1 MQQTLSL
8 KDHIND
14 LRQRS
19 NTAAK
24 ADDFESLLNEARTLL
39 KSAFQTADEEEVRD
53 LFRELRDRA
62 EAAASAT
69 RLGIETTALSQH
81 DQILR
86 RVQHEQM
93 RLNAGS
99 FNDMKLAVSGLYDAL
114 CDLGEGED
122 PLLRGDILNALESAA
137 GKHAQLRREVREM
150 LASPNHSRYSDVQA
164 LLQRIEQSPLDIVST
179 PSASV
184 SDDRSAVDN
193 SQRHANA
200 RRHFYAGDY
209 YEAADVL
216 TEIIRLSPDDQEA
229 KDRLAQI
236 EDNIRRGIVPD
247 SRVPFE
253 ARVAFGRAQSLERA
267 GRFEEAR
274 ESYRSALLEARQ
286 GGPLLQNWQP
296 AVEAML
302 RIDNS
307 IIARE
312 TRDEADALMQADRWR
327 EAIEK
332 YQTVLKLLPDDS
344 HAGERLHLLHK
355 LQEQSDAV
363 RAQIKMMSG
372 NLVEAS
378 QAVIAVM
385 QTIRELRP
393 KMPESQ
399 QLADLEAEIHAES
412 QSLKD
417 RLLERG
423 QQLLSQARYL
433 SNLPECRR
441 LTNEAVLILDQARE
455 LANGE
460 SEVLDL
466 AQGARAELTRL
477 EQVERNLEEARRLI
491 DLNSVSARQQVR
503 DVLRGLREYD
513 QDITYLQLL
522 TVLRRQYLNEA
533 ESSLRQG
540 QLDAADDWLMNAK
553 EDLFR
558 VLNGSDE
565 IEQIESKVT
574 SARRGPWLR
583 TLGWTVGIVIVV
595 SLALVG
601 FNRLDGLAILAET
614 ATPAPTATSIPTM
627 TSAPAPTQ
635 TLVPTLTLTPT
646 RVLTPT
652 PSMTPT
658 PAPLYGAVREDFWAR
673 ILPNGGA
680 AWAYQLK
687 VSDPVQVLETFKDS
701 DGRIWHKILLV
712 RGDSTLIGWALAS
725 SINVLPTPSR

>member
-19 NTAAK
+19 SAAIK
-24 ADDFESLLNEARTLL
+24 ADDFELLLNEARALL

-93 RLNAGS
+93 RLNGGS
-99 FNDMKLAVSGLYDAL
+99 LNDMKLAVSGLYDAL

-122 PLLRGDILNALESAA
+122 SLLRGDILKALESAA
-137 GKHAQLRREVREM
+137 GKHAQLRREVKEM
-150 LASPNHSRYSDVQA
+150 LSSPNHSPQADVQA
-164 LLQRIEQSPLDIVST
+164 LLKQIEQSPLEIVST
-179 PSASV
+179 PSASA
-184 SDDRSAVDN
+184 SDDRSTADN

-200 RRHFYAGDY
+200 RRLFYAGDY
-209 YEAADVL
+209 YEASDVL
-216 TEIIRLSPDDQEA
+216 TEILRLSPDDQEA

-274 ESYRSALLEARQ
+274 ESYRSALMEARQ

-312 TRDEADALMQADRWR
+312 TRDEADALMQTDRWR
-327 EAIEK
+327 EATEK
-332 YQTVLKLLPDDS
+332 YETVLKLLPDDS

-355 LQEQSDAV
+355 LQEQTDAA
-363 RAQIKMMSG
+363 RTQLKMMPG
-372 NLVEAS
+372 NLIETC

-412 QSLKD
+412 QTLKD
-417 RLLERG
+417 RLSERG
-423 QQLLSQARYL
+423 QQLLSQALYL

-441 LTNEAVLILDQARE
+441 LTNEAVLVLEQARE
-455 LANGE
+455 LASGE
-460 SEVLDL
+460 SEILDL

-477 EQVERNLEEARRLI
+477 EQVERNMEEARRLI
-491 DLNSVSARQQVR
+491 DLNAASARQQ
-503 DVLRGLREYD
+503 
-513 QDITYLQLL
+513 
-522 TVLRRQYLNEA
+522 A
-533 ESSLRQG
+533 
-540 QLDAADDWLMNAK
+540 
-553 EDLFR
+553 
-558 VLNGSDE
+558 
-565 IEQIESKVT
+565 
-574 SARRGPWLR
+574 
-583 TLGWTVGIVIVV
+583 
-595 SLALVG
+595 
-601 FNRLDGLAILAET
+601 
-614 ATPAPTATSIPTM
+614 
-627 TSAPAPTQ
+627 
-635 TLVPTLTLTPT
+635 
-646 RVLTPT
+646 
-652 PSMTPT
+652 
-658 PAPLYGAVREDFWAR
+658 
-673 ILPNGGA
+673 
-680 AWAYQLK
+680 
-687 VSDPVQVLETFKDS
+687 
-701 DGRIWHKILLV
+701 
-712 RGDSTLIGWALAS
+712 
-725 SINVLPTPSR
+725 

>member
-1 MQQTLSL
+1 MQQTLNL
-8 KDHIND
+8 KDQIQH

-19 NTAAK
+19 NATAK
-24 ADDFESLLNEARTLL
+24 TDDLEQLLDEARALL
-39 KSAFQTADEEEVRD
+39 KSAFQTADEEEARS

-62 EAAASAT
+62 ESAAFAT
-69 RLGIETTALSQH
+69 RLGGETSALSQH
-81 DQILR
+81 DQIVR

-122 PLLRGDILNALESAA
+122 KTLRGDILKALEAAA
-137 GKHAQLRREVREM
+137 GKHAQLRREVKEM
-150 LASPNHSRYSDVQA
+150 LTSPDHSRFADVQA
-164 LLQRIEQSPLDIVST
+164 LLKRIDQSPLTISST
-179 PSASV
+179 PSAST
-184 SDDRSAVDN
+184 SDDRSTVDH

-200 RRHFYAGDY
+200 RRLFYAGDY

-216 TEIIRLSPDDQEA
+216 TEIVRLSPDDQEA

-267 GRFEEAR
+267 GRFDEAR
-274 ESYRSALLEARQ
+274 ESYRSALIEARQ

-296 AVEAML
+296 AVEALL

-327 EAIEK
+327 EAAEK
-332 YQTVLKLLPDDS
+332 YEIVLKLLPDDS
-344 HAGERLHLLHK
+344 HAADRLYLLHK
-355 LQEQSDAV
+355 LQEQSDTA
-363 RAQIKMMSG
+363 RTHLKMMSG
-372 NLVEAS
+372 NLAETC

-385 QTIRELRP
+385 RTIRELRP

-399 QLADLEAEIHAES
+399 RLTALEAELHTES

-417 RLLERG
+417 RVVERG

-441 LTNEAVLILDQARE
+441 LTHEAVLILDQARE
-455 LANGE
+455 LASGE
-460 SEVLDL
+460 TEILDV
-466 AQGARAELTRL
+466 AQGARAELARL
-477 EQVERNLEEARRLI
+477 EQVERNMEEARRLI
-491 DLNSVSARQQVR
+491 DLNTASARQQAR

-513 QDITYLQLL
+513 QDTIYLQLL
-522 TVLRRQYLNEA
+522 AALRRQYLNET
-533 ESSLRQG
+533 ETSLRQK
-540 QLDAADDWLMNAK
+540 QWDAAADWLTDVK

-558 VLNGSDE
+558 VLNGSEE
-565 IEQIESKVT
+565 IGQLERKLT
-574 SARRGPWLR
+574 SARREPWLR
-583 TLGWTVGIVIVV
+583 AAGWIGGIVLVV
-595 SLALVG
+595 SLAFVG
-601 FNRLDGLAILAET
+601 FNRSGVMAMLAQT
-614 ATPAPTATSIPTM
+614 TTPAPTATFIPTV
-627 TSAPAPTQ
+627 TSSPKPTQ
-635 TLVPTLTLTPT
+635 TPVPTLTLIPT
-646 RVLTPT
+646 RALTPT

-658 PAPLYGAVREDFWAR
+658 PVPLYGAVREDFAAR

-680 AWAYQLK
+680 AWAYTLK
-687 VSDPVQVLETFKDS
+687 MSDPVQVLETFKDS
-701 DGRIWHKILLV
+701 EGRIWYKILLV
-712 RGDSTLIGWALAS
+712 RGDATLIGWALARD
-725 SINVLPTPSR
+725 INVLPTPSK